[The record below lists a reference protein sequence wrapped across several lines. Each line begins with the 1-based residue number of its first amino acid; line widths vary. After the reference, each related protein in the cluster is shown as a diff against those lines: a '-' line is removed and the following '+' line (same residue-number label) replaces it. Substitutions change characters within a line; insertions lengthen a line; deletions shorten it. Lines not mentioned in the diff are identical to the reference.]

1 MKVPPHNLDAESSV
15 LGACLISPDACHIA
29 VDKLTPTDYYH
40 GAHGTVFG
48 AIQQLASE
56 GKPVDMIT
64 VTQTLSASGTLQQ
77 IGGASYVASLANSVP
92 TAASVEHYAG
102 IVADLATRR
111 RIIQAAIAV
120 ATKGYDMDVS
130 DYRSYAETEIL
141 AATGET
147 STEGPVSIGSILRG
161 GTLTEILNPKEDS
174 GIKSPWPELNELM
187 PSMEPGDMITIAAR
201 PSMGKTAFGLQLAE
215 HAAKNGPAI
224 FFSLEMSNKQLT
236 MRLLSNRAS
245 VSGYLLRTGKLN
257 ELERERIY
265 KAGAQY
271 YKQPIYLDDTAGLT
285 MSQIRSRAQRI
296 KAREGLSMVLIDY
309 LGYVKASGEN
319 RTQEVSKISRG
330 IKEMA
335 KGLKVPVIALAQLN
349 RSVEQRED
357 KHPRLSD
364 LRESGSIEQDSDV
377 VMFLYRDDYYNA
389 DSPKKGISEVII
401 SKQRNGPTGMVELAW
416 LKEYTRFMSLTR
428 SG

>member
-1 MKVPPHNLDAESSV
+1 
-15 LGACLISPDACHIA
+15 
-29 VDKLTPTDYYH
+29 
-40 GAHGTVFG
+40 
-48 AIQQLASE
+48 
-56 GKPVDMIT
+56 
-64 VTQTLSASGTLQQ
+64 
-77 IGGASYVASLANSVP
+77 
-92 TAASVEHYAG
+92 
-102 IVADLATRR
+102 
-111 RIIQAAIAV
+111 
-120 ATKGYDMDVS
+120 
-130 DYRSYAETEIL
+130 
-141 AATGET
+141 
-147 STEGPVSIGSILRG
+147 
-161 GTLTEILNPKEDS
+161 
-174 GIKSPWPELNELM
+174 
-187 PSMEPGDMITIAAR
+187 
-201 PSMGKTAFGLQLAE
+201 
-215 HAAKNGPAI
+215 
-224 FFSLEMSNKQLT
+224 
-236 MRLLSNRAS
+236 
-245 VSGYLLRTGKLN
+245 
-257 ELERERIY
+257 
-265 KAGAQY
+265 
-271 YKQPIYLDDTAGLT
+271 